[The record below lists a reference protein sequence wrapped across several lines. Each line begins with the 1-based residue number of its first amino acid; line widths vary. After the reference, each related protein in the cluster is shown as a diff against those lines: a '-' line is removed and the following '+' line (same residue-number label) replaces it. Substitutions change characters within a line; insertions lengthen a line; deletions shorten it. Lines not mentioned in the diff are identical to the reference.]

1 MPKFNRVSLLGSEEL
16 FRPTRVEAEAA
27 EATPAAPQPA
37 AAPAPAPVPTPAET
51 ISGRTS
57 QPGPAAPGPREHAVY
72 RLQLSK
78 QQVQLL
84 AEAVQK
90 MKYPGQVRADQKPS
104 IEEFEALEQ
113 LRKDLLN
120 TID

>member
-16 FRPTRVEAEAA
+16 FRPTRIEPPEAE
-27 EATPAAPQPA
+27 PAVQHSPVQ
-37 AAPAPAPVPTPAET
+37 PAPAPAET
-51 ISGRTS
+51 ISGRAS
-57 QPGPAAPGPREHAVY
+57 QPTQQHPGAPSVREHAVY

-90 MKYPGQVRADQKPS
+90 MKYPGQVRGDQKPS